1 MRILPGMPRAM
12 FTRASPILAP
22 VLAVWLLA
30 AGCGG
35 SENPASAGIEELTV
49 AYVKWEDSV
58 AISNLTRTVLEEE
71 LDYDVELR
79 RFDDPEGAVLA
90 VAGGEIDAFQN
101 VWMPDHAEYLGEA
114 EGERLLDPWLYGT
127 TRSGLAAPS
136 YMDVGSVE
144 GMERFRDAPIVAVE
158 PGVEPGSRVSE
169 AVAERMLD
177 REVSY
182 LDTPTMVSEVDRLY
196 SNGESFF
203 FTAWSPHWMNA
214 EYEFEYLVDPGDELN
229 GATQPS
235 RIHPV
240 VRGDLGEE
248 DPFALALVDTLQL
261 ADHQINDLEVSIKDA
276 KSPQDGVE
284 AWLKGRDWL
293 ARSWIGTAKRRVEE
307 D

>member
-1 MRILPGMPRAM
+1 M
-12 FTRASPILAP
+12 FSKASLILAP

-35 SENPASAGIEELTV
+35 SGNAASAGDEELTV
-49 AYVKWEDSV
+49 GYVGWDDSV
-58 AISNLTRTVLEEE
+58 AVSNLTRTVLEEE

-79 RFDDPEGAVLA
+79 RFDGPEAAILA
-90 VAGGEIDAFQN
+90 VADGEIDTFQN
-101 VWMPDHAEYLGEA
+101 VWMPDHAGYLGGA
-114 EGERLLDPWLYGT
+114 EGERLLDSWLIGT

-144 GMERFRDAPIVAVE
+144 GMKRFGDAPIVGVE

-169 AVAERMLD
+169 AVAEQMPNREISYRDAPVML
-177 REVSY
+177 
-182 LDTPTMVSEVDRLY
+182 SEVARLY
-196 SNGESFF
+196 SDGEQFF

-214 EYEFEYLVDPGDELN
+214 EYEFEYLVDPEDELS

-235 RIHPV
+235 RLQPV

-261 ADHQINDLEVSIKDA
+261 ADHQVNDLEISIKDA
-276 KSPQDGVE
+276 RSPRDGVE
-284 AWLKGRDWL
+284 DWLEGRDWL
-293 ARSWIGTAKRRVEE
+293 VRSWIGNAKRQAGE
-307 D
+307 